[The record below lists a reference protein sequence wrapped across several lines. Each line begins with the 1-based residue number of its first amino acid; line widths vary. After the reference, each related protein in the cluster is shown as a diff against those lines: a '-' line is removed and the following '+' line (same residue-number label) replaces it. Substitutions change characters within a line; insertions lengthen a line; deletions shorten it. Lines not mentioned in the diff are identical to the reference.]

1 MNAPMLRKIRY
12 THDAVIEEILA
23 NPSISQNELSQIFG
37 FTPSWMSICINSDAF
52 QDRLAERKAELTDP
66 QLRATI
72 NERLDAIARRSLDR
86 IMDRLDSPV
95 HGSIKTADL
104 VSIARLGVG
113 DKNTRPAGPVTQNN
127 LYVVALPTPAKTA
140 ETWLSNRS
148 HPTPGLEILQ
158 EVPRG

>member
-1 MNAPMLRKIRY
+1 MPAIRPKSTNY
-12 THDAVIEEILA
+12 THEAVIDWILA
-23 NPSISQNELSQIFG
+23 EPGVTQREIAAEFG
-37 FTPSWMSICINSDAF
+37 YTEAWMSIIIGSDAF
-52 QDRLAERKAELTDP
+52 KEKLAERKAQLTDP
-66 QLRATI
+66 RIIASI
-72 NERLDAIARRSLDR
+72 NERLDAVAKRSLDR

-113 DKNTRPAGPVTQNN
+113 DKNTRPAGPTIQTN